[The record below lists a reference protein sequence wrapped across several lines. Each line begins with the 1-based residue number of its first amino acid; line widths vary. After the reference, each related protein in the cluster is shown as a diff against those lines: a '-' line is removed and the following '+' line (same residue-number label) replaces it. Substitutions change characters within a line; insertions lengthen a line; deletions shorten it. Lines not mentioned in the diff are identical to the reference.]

1 MITSKEDYIFYLT
14 ADLAA
19 QGKEKVSWHSFN
31 TDPIAHFQR
40 LLRKIEYYSN
50 CRHDLIGRVYLK
62 SLNIYFRKLS
72 VHLGFTIPINVF
84 GPGLSI
90 AHYGSI
96 VVNGNTIVGKNCRIH
111 SGLNIGVNNTAPI
124 IGDNVYIG
132 PGVKMWGKIKI
143 GDNVAIGANAVV
155 FSDIPGNVT
164 VAGIPARIV
173 SHNTSEKMLIDGC
186 KLASKYLNKE

>member
-1 MITSKEDYIFYLT
+1 MISSKEDYIFYLK
-14 ADLAA
+14 ADLAS
-19 QGKEKVSWHSFN
+19 QGKKKVSWHSLN
-31 TDPIAHFQR
+31 TDPIAYFQR

-50 CRHDLIGRVYLK
+50 CRHDLLSRVYLK
-62 SLNIYFRKLS
+62 ILNIHFRKLS

-84 GPGLSI
+84 GPGFSI

-111 SGLNIGVNNTAPI
+111 SGVNIEVNDQAPI

-155 FSDIPGNVT
+155 FTDIPANVT
-164 VAGIPARIV
+164 VAGIPAGIV
-173 SHNTSEKMLIDGC
+173 SQKGSEKMLADGC
-186 KLASKYLNKE
+186 KLASKF